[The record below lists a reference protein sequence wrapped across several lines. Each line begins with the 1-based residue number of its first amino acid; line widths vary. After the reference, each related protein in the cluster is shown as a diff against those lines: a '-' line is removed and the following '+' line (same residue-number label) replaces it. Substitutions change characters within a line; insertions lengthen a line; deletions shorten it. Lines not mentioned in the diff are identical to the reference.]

1 MLIRLAN
8 LLPPGEIAE
17 IRGSLEQADFMEG
30 TMTGEASLKNN
41 LQTLEDNPALEAP
54 TRKIYQAL
62 MTRAEF
68 RHFAMPKQ
76 MNIKFNRYDE
86 GMFYGRHMDAA
97 LMGGLHREPFR
108 TDLSF
113 TLFLNDASDYDG
125 GELIIDT
132 SLGELRVKDE
142 PGTVVVYP
150 STMIHRVDPITRGY
164 RLAAI
169 GWIQSMIRGEAERAI
184 ALELESLRRDLKRDL
199 SDTRYQER
207 INQIRENLI
216 RLWAEV

>member
-17 IRGSLEQADFMEG
+17 IRGSLEQAKFMEG
-30 TMTGEASLKNN
+30 TMTGEAGLKNN
-41 LQTLEDNPALEAP
+41 LQTYEDSPALEAP
-54 TRKIYQAL
+54 TQKIFQAL

-86 GMFYGRHMDAA
+86 GMYYGKHMDAA

-132 SLGELRVKDE
+132 TLGELRVKDE

-150 STMIHRVDPITRGY
+150 STMIHRVDTVTRGH

-169 GWIQSMIRGEAERAI
+169 GWIQSMIRGEAERSI
-184 ALELESLRRDLKRDL
+184 ILELESLRRDLKRDL
-199 SDTRYQER
+199 ADARYQER
-207 INQIRENLI
+207 INQVRENLI
-216 RLWAEV
+216 RIWAEV

>member
-1 MLIRLAN
+1 MLIRLEN

-17 IRGSLEQADFMEG
+17 ICGSLEQAKFMEG
-30 TMTGEASLKNN
+30 RISGEVGLKNN
-41 LQTLEDNPALEAP
+41 LQTLAGTPALEAP
-54 TRKIYQAL
+54 TQKIYQAL

-76 MNIKFNRYDE
+76 MTIKFNRYDE

-97 LMGGLHREPFR
+97 IMGGLQREPFR

-113 TLFLNDASDYDG
+113 TLFLNDAGDYDG

-132 SLGELRVKDE
+132 ALGELRIKDE

-150 STMIHRVDPITRGY
+150 SNMIHRVDTVTRGY

-199 SDTRYQER
+199 ADARYQER
-207 INQIRENLI
+207 INQVRENLI
-216 RLWAEV
+216 RLWAEL